1 MYDYQTL
8 AHLNPVLDL
17 AADLKTQEDD
27 FIVDEVMPVTL
38 SGEGE
43 HCWLN
48 ITKKGCNTDFV
59 ATELANFSKVKSG
72 AVSYAGLKD
81 RHAITTQWFSVH
93 LPGKEAP
100 DWQHLQHDEFVI
112 NEVQR
117 HSRKLKRGALSANKF
132 AICLRNLNGNEP
144 EWDAR
149 LRSIAEHGVP
159 NYFGLQR
166 FGHQMN
172 NLRRA
177 ADLIGNNKLRR
188 LKPHKRGIYLSAMR
202 SWIFNRIVSERIKQ
216 GTFTDPLAGDVFM
229 LADSHACF
237 VESINKVIEQR
248 VFDKEIHMT
257 AAMWGRGVTMA
268 TELVSELEQKIASE
282 FFEFS
287 DALEKAGMKQERR
300 SMRLMPVNM
309 QWQFE
314 ADNSLVVSF
323 ELTKGSYATAVLREL
338 CKITDISLPVF
349 K

>member
-1 MYDYQTL
+1 MYHYEEL
-8 AHLNPVLDL
+8 AYLNPVLDL
-17 AADLKTQEDD
+17 SADLKTQEED
-27 FIVDEVMPVTL
+27 FIVDEVMPVIL

-48 ITKKGCNTDFV
+48 ITKKGSNTDYV
-59 ATELANFSKVKSG
+59 ATLLAKFCHVKSG

-81 RHAITTQWFSVH
+81 RNALTTQWFSVH
-93 LPGKEAP
+93 LPGKEEP
-100 DWQHLQHDEFVI
+100 DWQKCKHEEFVI
-112 NEVQR
+112 NEVSR

-132 AICLRNLNGNEP
+132 EIRLRNLKGSES
-144 EWDAR
+144 EWDER
-149 LRSIAEHGVP
+149 LSSIFANGVP

-172 NLRRA
+172 NLKRA
-177 ADLIGNNKLRR
+177 TDLISNNKLRR
-188 LKPHKRGIYLSAMR
+188 MKPHKRGIYFSAMR
-202 SWIFNRIVSERIKQ
+202 SWIFNQIVSRRLVDSS
-216 GTFTDPLAGDVFM
+216 FNSPLAGDVFM

-237 VESINKVIEQR
+237 VEAIDKLIEQR
-248 VFDKEIHMT
+248 ILDKEIHIT
-257 AAMWGRGVTMA
+257 AAMWGRGATMA
-268 TELVSELEQKIASE
+268 VDIVAELEQKVASE
-282 FFEFS
+282 FADFA